1 MFPMVSSLS
10 SDPRFALRQALATLL
25 CMGYCCTS
33 LPLAAA
39 YALLEL
45 VMPLLAATCL
55 LARNPAGARIGWVNR
70 AMLPEFL
77 GLHSRYSAYF
87 ASLANGGLAAAG
99 AMLCA
104 ILQAH

>member
-39 YALLEL
+39 YALLVL

-55 LARNPAGARIGWVNR
+55 LARNPAGA
-70 AMLPEFL
+70 
-77 GLHSRYSAYF
+77 
-87 ASLANGGLAAAG
+87 
-99 AMLCA
+99 MLCG